1 MNTKENVAELW
12 IIVIR
17 QISIIATIISQT
29 IMFHLENANVIVR
42 THGWLRLVPL
52 SISKPF
58 QIRIC
63 NKFKHTSVSF
73 LTSIFRICQNWK
85 THFCWAQPSC
95 CDIEVVVILPF
106 LQKSFISSTIDL
118 IGQYN

>member
-1 MNTKENVAELW
+1 MNTKENVAEMW

-42 THGWLRLVPL
+42 THGWLRLIPL

-63 NKFKHTSVSF
+63 NKFKHTSVSY
-73 LTSIFRICQNWK
+73 LTSIFSICQKWK
-85 THFCWAQPSC
+85 THF

>member
-1 MNTKENVAELW
+1 MNTKENVAEMW

-17 QISIIATIISQT
+17 QISIIAIIISQT

-63 NKFKHTSVSF
+63 NKFKHTSVNTWLVS
-73 LTSIFRICQNWK
+73 LGSIRNEKHIFAGRS
-85 THFCWAQPSC
+85 HLAA
-95 CDIEVVVILPF
+95 
-106 LQKSFISSTIDL
+106 ISRL
-118 IGQYN
+118 